1 MYGIKYISA
10 IEAAERWHL
19 SRRRVV
25 ALCGDGRITGAQKA
39 GAYWIIPENAKK
51 PSDAR
56 VKTGK
61 YIGTHV
67 VEKESKSFH
76 TQTRRR
82 NSTGKAHEP
91 RMI

>member
-19 SRRRVV
+19 SRRR
-25 ALCGDGRITGAQKA
+25 DGRITGAQKV
-39 GAYWIIPENAKK
+39 GAYWIIPENAEK

-67 VEKESKSFH
+67 AEKES
-76 TQTRRR
+76 
-82 NSTGKAHEP
+82 N
-91 RMI
+91 

>member
-1 MYGIKYISA
+1 MYSIKYISA

-51 PSDAR
+51 PSDASI
-56 VKTGK
+56 KTGK
-61 YIGTHV
+61 YIGTHAAV
-67 VEKESKSFH
+67 RES
-76 TQTRRR
+76 
-82 NSTGKAHEP
+82 N
-91 RMI
+91 

>member
-1 MYGIKYISA
+1 MYGTKYISA

-25 ALCGDGRITGAQKA
+25 ALCGDGRIIGAQKA
-39 GAYWIIPENAKK
+39 GVYWIIPENAKK
-51 PSDAR
+51 PPDAR

-67 VEKESKSFH
+67 AEKKS
-76 TQTRRR
+76 
-82 NSTGKAHEP
+82 N
-91 RMI
+91 